1 MAKRTK
7 APAWALALAASLA
20 SSTTTTAVKTA
31 TTKKTSSKASKK
43 TATKTA
49 KKTATVTPGLLA
61 RVLASASGL
70 PKTDPVWLAC
80 ERRLIDL
87 VDRVRGDT
95 TAVAK
100 LLGVD
105 RRSAQRLRAAY
116 GIERRLVDG
125 VWQ

>member
-7 APAWALALAASLA
+7 APAWALALAASV
-20 SSTTTTAVKTA
+20 SSKAPTKKIA
-31 TTKKTSSKASKK
+31 TTKKTSSKATKASKK
-43 TATKTA
+43 TSK
-49 KKTATVTPGLLA
+49 KKTVTIAPGLLA

-70 PKTDPVWLAC
+70 QRTEPVWLAC
-80 ERRLIDL
+80 ERRLNDL
-87 VDRVRGDT
+87 VDDVRGDT
-95 TAVAK
+95 TALAK